1 MSGNET
7 ILEVRNL
14 KKYFFSGKKR
24 RGREPRAVKALDGVS
39 FSMEIGRAHV

>member
-24 RGREPRAVKALDGVS
+24 RGKKKKQEQDAPASKAPKGFKGIL
-39 FSMEIGRAHV
+39 